1 MSLINGQSI
10 NFLKMREI
18 RIFFKLKFKFSFIWI
33 NHYNNRFVKYWKL
46 LFHETV

>member
-1 MSLINGQSI
+1 MSLVNGQSI

-33 NHYNNRFVKYWKL
+33 NHYNNRFVKY
-46 LFHETV
+46 